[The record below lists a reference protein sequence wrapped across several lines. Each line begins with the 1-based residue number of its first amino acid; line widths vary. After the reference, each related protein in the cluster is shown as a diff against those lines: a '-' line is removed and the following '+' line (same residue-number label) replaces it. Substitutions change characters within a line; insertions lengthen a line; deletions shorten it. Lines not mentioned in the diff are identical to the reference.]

1 MRQKEQHP
9 AVRSALL
16 IGANGATSMAL
27 GELFAR
33 MGWAVVEVPDN
44 ETALRSVQDHAFD
57 LIVTGRC
64 SPAAD
69 DLELLRSIRAAR
81 PHTRIIILTSES
93 TPQDV
98 IASIRERAFSYFS
111 EPISL
116 DALSEM
122 VRIAAEG
129 ASWDDGIEVVCA
141 TPSWIRLLARCERKT
156 ADRLLQFFH
165 ELTFLPAEEKEAVAY
180 AFREMLLNAMG
191 HGGRFD
197 PNQYVE
203 IAYVRAEH
211 AVACRVKDPGEG
223 FSLEELYH
231 AAVANPANQP
241 TRHVVYREAAG
252 LPPGGYG
259 ILLARHMVDELI
271 YGERGN
277 DVLLIKYLARPE
289 PAAATAVSSAS
300 RKD

>member
-1 MRQKEQHP
+1 MKQSCQQ
-9 AVRSALL
+9 RSSTAKSVLVV
-16 IGANGATSMAL
+16 GASAATSAAIE
-27 GELFAR
+27 ELFANI
-33 MGWAVVEVPDN
+33 GWSVVEVPDN
-44 ETALRSVQDHAFD
+44 ETAFRTVEARPFD
-57 LIVTGRC
+57 LIVTGER
-64 SPAAD
+64 SSGAED
-69 DLELLRSIRAAR
+69 VVFLRKVRAVR
-81 PHTRIIILTSES
+81 PHLRMIILTNETTSD
-93 TPQDV
+93 DV

-116 DALSEM
+116 DALCDM

-129 ASWDDGIEVVCA
+129 PSWDDGIELLSA

-165 ELTFLPAEEKEAVAY
+165 ELAFLPSKEKEAVAY
-180 AFREMLLNAMG
+180 AFREMLLNAME

-197 PNQYVE
+197 PTQYVE
-203 IAYVRAEH
+203 IAYVRARH
-211 AVACRVKDPGEG
+211 MVACRVKDPGEG

-231 AAVANPANQP
+231 AAVTNPPEKP
-241 TRHVVYREAAG
+241 TRHVTYRQAAG

-277 DVLLIKYLARPE
+277 DVLLVKYLVPQ
-289 PAAATAVSSAS
+289 PAGRVQEGTAA
-300 RKD
+300 